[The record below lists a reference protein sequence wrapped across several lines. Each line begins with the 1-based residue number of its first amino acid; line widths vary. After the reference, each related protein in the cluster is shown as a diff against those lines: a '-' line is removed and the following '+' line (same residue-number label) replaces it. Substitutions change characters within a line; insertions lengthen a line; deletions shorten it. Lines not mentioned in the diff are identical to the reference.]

1 MPPRGVKKGTERARQ
16 YEHIKQ
22 SEKKQGRSESR
33 AEEIAAR
40 TVNKEKARSGESRTS
55 SRSSTQDMSSGRRGG
70 LRSGK
75 SGPKGRTREQL
86 YNEARQLGIE
96 GRSNMNKAQL
106 QRAVAG
112 KKS

>member
-1 MPPRGVKKGTERARQ
+1 MPPRGVKKGTKRARQ
-16 YEHIKQ
+16 YEHIKK
-22 SEKKQGRSESR
+22 SEKDQGASESR

-40 TVNKEKARSGESRTS
+40 TVNKERARAGESRTR

-70 LRSGK
+70 QRSGT
-75 SGPKGRTREQL
+75 SRPKGRTREQL
-86 YNEARQLGIE
+86 YNEAKNLGIE

-106 QRAVAG
+106 QRAVDG